1 MTPKRSTMDTTI
13 KIASVPRF
21 CYYYM
26 DEKFSF
32 CKDKRGVDI
41 GAADLFAVH
50 SSRAYGTCIC

>member
-1 MTPKRSTMDTTI
+1 MDTTI

-50 SSRAYGTCIC
+50 SSRAYGICIC